1 MGSTTKQ
8 LVCRANAILLV
19 LTMTGAA
26 SRSVHSAEDAHQFT
40 RSRAIGNTIPAPKPW
55 SAIVGSRVRVE
66 GIAWDTGKGLGN
78 YVILDGAHVYVS
90 GTDFLTQQAIGK
102 LVRITGT
109 LERRKLEAA
118 PSDSQGVAHDYWY
131 YTIKVTEWSIIDTV
145 DWPWVEE
152 LGAQ

>member
-1 MGSTTKQ
+1 M
-8 LVCRANAILLV
+8 ILLM
-19 LTMTGAA
+19 LTMTGIA
-26 SRSVHSAEDAHQFT
+26 SRSVHSAEDSSHIT
-40 RSRAIGNTIPAPKPW
+40 RSRPVGNTIPTPKPW

-102 LVRITGT
+102 LVRITGS
-109 LERRKLEAA
+109 LDRRKLEAG
-118 PSDSQGVAHDYWY
+118 PSDVQGFAHDSWY
-131 YTIKVTEWSIIDTV
+131 YTIKVTEWSIIDTI

-152 LGAQ
+152 LEPK